1 MHVLFLFIDLLI
13 DLKHVIIDNWQ
24 FPQVTCP
31 NKTVK
36 GLFMRNLRTKDV
48 TRLAIVAALY
58 VALTLTPG
66 ISAFSYGAIQFRV
79 SEILMLLVFYNPK
92 FSWSLI
98 IGCLI
103 SNIFSPV
110 LGAAD
115 LIFGTLA
122 TAVACLLIVL
132 INNKKMM
139 IGLVSI
145 FCALVNG
152 LIVGAELFFVSKL
165 PFWASAG
172 SVAAGEFV
180 VVLIGTVIFVLLMKN
195 KNFARIIK

>member
-1 MHVLFLFIDLLI
+1 MHKYSKQVN
-13 DLKHVIIDNWQ
+13 IINWQ
-24 FPQVTCP
+24 FALVTCP

-36 GLFMRNLRTKDV
+36 GKYMHSLKIRDI

-66 ISAFSYGAIQFRV
+66 ISALAFGAIQFRV
-79 SEILMLLVFYNPK
+79 SEVLMLMVFFNPK
-92 FSWSLI
+92 FSWSMI

-103 SNIFSPV
+103 SNIFSPA

-122 TAVACLLIVL
+122 TAIACGLIVL
-132 INNKKMM
+132 IANKMSL
-139 IGLVSI
+139 IWLVSI
-145 FCALVNG
+145 ICAVVNG
-152 LIVGAELFFVSKL
+152 LIVGAELYFVSQL
-165 PFWASAG
+165 PFWATAF
-172 SVAAGEFV
+172 SVFIGELL
-180 VVLIGTVIFVLLMKN
+180 VVLLGIVIFYFLMKN